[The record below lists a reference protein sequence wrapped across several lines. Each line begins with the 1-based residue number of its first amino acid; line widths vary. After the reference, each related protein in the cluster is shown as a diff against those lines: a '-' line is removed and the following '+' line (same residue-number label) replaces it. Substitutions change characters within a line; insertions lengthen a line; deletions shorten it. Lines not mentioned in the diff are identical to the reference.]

1 MPSITVNLS
10 DPGGRRYLKLGM
22 EVEVNADVSAEIK
35 AQGARIRD
43 AIIMLLAGKTF
54 NDISTPDGKV
64 LLKAEVAAPAQ
75 PDSWGATRD
84 SGLFYGFCCGINP
97 VDQGRAATPRK
108 ICSTR
113 YYVMSQDDQEAL
125 AAQWAAQLEDEADN
139 ADADGGGAAAAD
151 AEAADDKSCGAPRL
165 WMTTLLPPSGPKLW
179 PRMRR
184 IRGRPP
190 SAARVPVPAAEPF
203 SSPTTDAQ
211 FKDMTE
217 MSRQPRDNKLKR
229 ELDFILDIPLDVS
242 AELGR
247 TRLLINELLQL
258 GQGSVV
264 ELNKLAGEPLE
275 VYVNGKLVA
284 RGEAV
289 VINEKFGVRLTDI
302 ISPIERVKQ
311 LG

>member
-1 MPSITVNLS
+1 MSNDTMDQDELDRQLNAMSGGAEDDMLS
-10 DPGGRRYLKLGM
+10 SLGEDDKL
-22 EVEVNADVSAEIK
+22 AAEWE
-35 AQGARIRD
+35 AA
-43 AIIMLLAGKTF
+43 LAGGDAQSSSEKKGGQ
-54 NDISTPDGKV
+54 NDDK
-64 LLKAEVAAPAQ
+64 LAAEWAA
-75 PDSWGATRD
+75 
-84 SGLFYGFCCGINP
+84 
-97 VDQGRAATPRK
+97 
-108 ICSTR
+108 
-113 YYVMSQDDQEAL
+113 AL
-125 AAQWAAQLEDEADN
+125 AGDEQRAVEEEREKKLVPQ
-139 ADADGGGAAAAD
+139 ALDA
-151 AEAADDKSCGAPRL
+151 R
-165 WMTTLLPPSGPKLW
+165 
-179 PRMRR
+179 
-184 IRGRPP
+184 
-190 SAARVPVPAAEPF
+190 
-203 SSPTTDAQ
+203 

-217 MSRQPRDNKLKR
+217 AYKAPQPDGERR

>member
-1 MPSITVNLS
+1 MSQEDQDALAAQWAAALEE
-10 DPGGRRYLKLGM
+10 DDGGGDALGG
-22 EVEVNADVSAEIK
+22 AD
-35 AQGARIRD
+35 
-43 AIIMLLAGKTF
+43 
-54 NDISTPDGKV
+54 
-64 LLKAEVAAPAQ
+64 AAPAAE
-75 PDSWGATRD
+75 SA
-84 SGLFYGFCCGINP
+84 
-97 VDQGRAATPRK
+97 
-108 ICSTR
+108 
-113 YYVMSQDDQEAL
+113 QDDEAL
-125 AAQWAAQLEDEADN
+125 AAQWAEALAADEEAN
-139 ADADGGGAAAAD
+139 ADRPATTFGGPGAGGFASQAT
-151 AEAADDKSCGAPRL
+151 EAS
-165 WMTTLLPPSGPKLW
+165 
-179 PRMRR
+179 
-184 IRGRPP
+184 
-190 SAARVPVPAAEPF
+190 
-203 SSPTTDAQ
+203 

-217 MSRQPRDNKLKR
+217 MSRQPQDNKLKR

-275 VYVNGKLVA
+275 VFVNGKLVA